1 LLATPDC
8 RFEIEHLLAK
18 SGTCWN
24 VLEAVPVS
32 DKAHRTKRIGQTI
45 TLLITHTLSPFAFLD
60 TPEHVRLSLF
70 DPAEVIIQLVVEA

>member
-1 LLATPDC
+1 M
-8 RFEIEHLLAK
+8 
-18 SGTCWN
+18 
-24 VLEAVPVS
+24 LEAVPVS

-45 TLLITHTLSPFAFLD
+45 TILITHTHTHTPFASLD